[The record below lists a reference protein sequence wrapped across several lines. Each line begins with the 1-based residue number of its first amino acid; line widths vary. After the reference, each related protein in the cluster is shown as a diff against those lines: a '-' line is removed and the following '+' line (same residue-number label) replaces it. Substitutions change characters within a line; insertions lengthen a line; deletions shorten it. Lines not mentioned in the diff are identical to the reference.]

1 MVNELCLSETLLE
14 AVKEVFETMA
24 FMSVEKASDDCQ
36 PIEGDAIMGIITF
49 QNGMKGC
56 LTIYCGQPCARAIAM
71 NMLGM
76 SPGDEIGEDEIKDAI
91 GEVTNMVMGSVKS
104 RVQDELN
111 NIQVSIPT
119 IVKGQEIENHLT
131 KKENSVVMKYYI
143 EDQYVAEIS
152 FLYSE
157 GED

>member
-1 MVNELCLSETLLE
+1 
-14 AVKEVFETMA
+14 
-24 FMSVEKASDDCQ
+24 
-36 PIEGDAIMGIITF
+36 
-49 QNGMKGC
+49 
-56 LTIYCGQPCARAIAM
+56 M